1 MATISGTLMI
11 KDAFS
16 NVLNKFNSGVQRSMT
31 AANRLKAEMD
41 KGSTGVERIGHSAN
55 TANIGLKQLIA
66 GSAIGG
72 MISSAMGVAGN
83 GVRAFVGELN
93 DSTVAWSTFEGNM
106 RQIGKSPAQIY
117 AAKNSLQK
125 FAQDT
130 IYSSSDMAQTYSQLA
145 AVGTKNTTAL
155 VKGFGGLAA
164 AATDPEQAMKTLSE
178 QATQM
183 AAKPMVQWQDFKLML
198 EQTPA
203 GMAAVGKTMGM
214 NTKELVKAVQG
225 GKVKTEDFLNA
236 IAKTGTNANFSKM
249 ATQYKTIGQ
258 ALDGLKETLANK
270 VQPQFKK
277 LSEIGIKAIS
287 SITDKLG
294 KVNFANFADKII
306 DGINRIKTAGSAFI
320 KGFTSQFSKNQFV
333 DIIRDIGDSIS
344 TLFSSLSNNQGL
356 KGLFNGIGQ
365 GVGRF
370 ALTMANGIAN
380 VVQVISKINPSAL
393 KMLATALVALKL
405 GTNGLKL
412 AAIAA
417 CLKIIGSLDPGQL
430 QHVATAV
437 TALATAFVAMKGIG
451 AIAGV
456 FGKITSGIS
465 SFSTSFVSIISTL
478 MILPQKIAQI
488 GSMIGAAFSVI
499 TWPVALVIV
508 GVTALIIGAVY
519 AWQTNLFNFRNTMS
533 NLFSNI
539 GTIFEPLRSAFS
551 NLGEALAPASGVLSA
566 IGKAL
571 GTISIG
577 AIYGIAIGIGALA
590 DALTSIIS
598 KASAFV
604 YSLRAAGDSVKAFG
618 SAINDIK
625 NGDFSFSGMRKAF
638 SDAGNDIGHMF
649 DSLNRAHEFKATGA
663 VISSLKGIDAQAK
676 TTKSSLDSIKMPNIA
691 AQNSKINGL
700 NNIDLNKQL
709 ANKKIKIGYQFDTNP
724 NAKIEKQLASKPLK
738 AKISST
744 TVGDPVNKLQQS
756 ISKNPLKAKVKTDTS
771 SAGVA
776 QKKMQSQIGS
786 KPIKVKVAKPK
797 VPTPKTPKI
806 KTMHVKVAKPKV
818 PQPTMPK
825 PKTLHIRVAKP
836 KVPQPTMP
844 KVKTIHVKVA
854 RPKVPTPIMPTV
866 RPIPGPR
873 MGRAK
878 TAEFLASVQSA
889 ISRAAAI
896 AQAGAGPMFSAGAMI
911 GQGLAAGMRSAV
923 GEVAAAADALVAQ
936 ADRAA
941 RAKAKI
947 HSPSRLFAEIGGYLG
962 KGMAIGMNSTQGL
975 IASASDTMIATATP
989 DTVGANYDGS
999 VNQSGRPSGLTNAR
1013 FGGNSTSNDNRSSTI
1028 TIESGA
1034 IQINSSGNAE
1044 YDADTLL
1051 AVLENKIIAQQ
1062 EKSLG

>member
-1 MATISGTLMI
+1 MATISGTLRI
-11 KDAFS
+11 NDAFS
-16 NVLNKFNSGVQRSMT
+16 NVLNKFNSGMQRSMA
-31 AANRLKAEMD
+31 AANRLKAEMN
-41 KGSTGVERIGHSAN
+41 KGSAGIESIGRSAN
-55 TANIGLKQLIA
+55 TANIGLRQLIA
-66 GSAIGG
+66 GSAVGN
-72 MISSAMGVAGN
+72 MISSAMSAAGN
-83 GVRAFVGELN
+83 GVHAFIGELN

-106 RQIGKSPAQIY
+106 RQIGKSPAQIN
-117 AAKNSLQK
+117 AARSSLQK

-145 AVGTKNTTAL
+145 AVGVKNTTQL

-164 AATDPEQAMKTLSE
+164 AANDPKQAMKTLSE

-183 AAKPMVQWQDFKLML
+183 AAKPMIQWQDFKLML

-203 GMAAVGKTMGM
+203 GMAAVAKTMGM
-214 NTKELVKAVQG
+214 STKELVKTVQDRNL
-225 GKVKTEDFLNA
+225 KTADFLNA
-236 IAKTGTNANFSKM
+236 VAKTGTNANFSKM

-294 KVNFANFADKII
+294 KVNFASFADKLI
-306 DGINRIKTAGSAFI
+306 DGINRVKTAGSAFI
-320 KGFTSQFSKNQFV
+320 KGFTSQFDRNKFV
-333 DIIRDIGDSIS
+333 DIIRDIADSVR
-344 TLFSSLSNNQGL
+344 TLFSNLSNNQGL

-365 GVGRF
+365 DVGRF

-380 VVQVISKINPSAL
+380 VVQAISKINPSAL
-393 KMLATALVALKL
+393 KMLAAAFVALKL

-417 CLKIIGSLDPGQL
+417 GLKIIGSLNPGQL

-451 AIAGV
+451 AIASV

-465 SFSTSFVSIISTL
+465 SFSTSFVSIVTTL
-478 MILPQKIAQI
+478 MTLPQKIAQI

-499 TWPVALVIV
+499 TGPVALVLAGI
-508 GVTALIIGAVY
+508 TALIIGAVY
-519 AWQTNLFNFRNTMS
+519 AWQTNLFNFRNVIS
-533 NLFSNI
+533 NLFSNMGSIVAPI
-539 GTIFEPLRSAFS
+539 GSAFS
-551 NLGEALAPASGVLSA
+551 GLGEALAPASGALTL

-571 GTISIG
+571 GTISVG
-577 AIYGIAIGIGALA
+577 AIYSIAIGFGMLA
-590 DALTSIIS
+590 DTITDIVNVCTIAVYSVRSLIDAFGTAGAAAKDLFTGNWSFS
-598 KASAFV
+598 GAKASAANQAKEIDQIGAA
-604 YSLRAAGDSVKAFG
+604 YSRLGQHQSVTGVINGLTQIDS
-618 SAINDIK
+618 
-625 NGDFSFSGMRKAF
+625 
-638 SDAGNDIGHMF
+638 
-649 DSLNRAHEFKATGA
+649 
-663 VISSLKGIDAQAK
+663 QAK

-691 AQNSKINGL
+691 VQNGKINGL
-700 NNIDLNKQL
+700 DNINLNKQL
-709 ANKKIKIGYQFDTNP
+709 ANKKVKIGYQFDSNP
-724 NAKIEKQLASKPLK
+724 NAKIEKQLSSKPLK

-744 TVGDPVNKLQQS
+744 TAGDPLNKLQQS

-771 SAGVA
+771 SAGAV
-776 QKKMQSQIGS
+776 QKKIQSQIGS

-797 VPTPKTPKI
+797 IPTPKAPKI
-806 KTMHVKVAKPKV
+806 KTMHAKVAKPKV

-825 PKTLHIRVAKP
+825 TKTLHIKVARP

-844 KVKTIHVKVA
+844 KI
-854 RPKVPTPIMPTV
+854 

-878 TAEFLASVQSA
+878 TGAFLASVQSA

-911 GQGLAAGMRSAV
+911 GAGLAAGMRSQV
-923 GEVAAAADALVAQ
+923 GAVAAAADALVAQ

-962 KGMAIGMNSTQGL
+962 KGMAVGMESAQGL
-975 IASASDTMIATATP
+975 IANASDAMIATATP
-989 DTVGANYDGS
+989 DASGVGYSYNRDDD
-999 VNQSGRPSGLTNAR
+999 QSGSLVNTR
-1013 FGGNSTSNDNRSSTI
+1013 FGNNTTTSDNHSSTL

-1034 IQINSSGNAE
+1034 IHINSSGSAE
-1044 YDADTLL
+1044 YDADKLLSIIENGLL
-1051 AVLENKIIAQQ
+1051 AKQ
-1062 EKSLG
+1062 EKALN

>member
-16 NVLNKFNSGVQRSMT
+16 NVLNKFNSGMQRSMS
-31 AANRLKAEMD
+31 AANRLKAEMN
-41 KGSTGVERIGHSAN
+41 KGSAGIESMGHSAN
-55 TANIGLKQLIA
+55 TANIGLRQLIA
-66 GSAIGG
+66 GSAIGS
-72 MISSAMGVAGN
+72 MISSAMGVASN

-106 RQIGKSPAQIY
+106 RQIGKSPAQIN
-117 AAKNSLQK
+117 AARSSLQK

-145 AVGTKNTTAL
+145 AVGVKNTTQL

-164 AATDPEQAMKTLSE
+164 AATDPQQAMKTLSE

-183 AAKPMVQWQDFKLML
+183 AAKPTVQWQDFKLML

-203 GMAAVGKTMGM
+203 GMAAVAKTMGM
-214 NTKELVKAVQG
+214 STKELVKNVQASTI
-225 GKVKTEDFLNA
+225 KTEDFLNA
-236 IAKTGTNANFSKM
+236 VAKTGTNANFSKM

-294 KVNFANFADKII
+294 KVNFTNFADKII
-306 DGINRIKTAGSAFI
+306 DGINRVKTAGSAFI

-333 DIIRDIGDSIS
+333 DIIRDIGDSIR

-380 VVQVISKINPSAL
+380 VVQAISKINPSAL
-393 KMLATALVALKL
+393 KMLAAAFVALKL

-417 CLKIIGSLDPGQL
+417 GLKIIGSLDPGQL

-437 TALATAFVAMKGIG
+437 TALATAFVAMKGIS
-451 AIAGV
+451 AITGI
-456 FGKITSGIS
+456 FGKIFSGIS
-465 SFSTSFVSIISTL
+465 SFSTNLVSIISTI
-478 MILPQKIAQI
+478 MTLPQKIAQI
-488 GSMIGAAFSVI
+488 GSMIEVAFSAI
-499 TWPVALVIV
+499 TWPVALVIA
-508 GVTALIIGAVY
+508 GITALIIGAVY
-519 AWQTNLFNFRNTMS
+519 AWQTNLFNFRNTIS
-533 NLFSNI
+533 NLFSNF
-539 GTIFEPLRSAFS
+539 GSIFEPLRSAFS

-577 AIYGIAIGIGALA
+577 AIYGIAIGVGALA

-598 KASAFV
+598 TASAFV
-604 YSLRAAGDSVKAFG
+604 YSLRAAGNSVKAFG

-649 DSLNRAHEFKATGA
+649 DSLNRAHEFKATGT

-676 TTKSSLDSIKMPNIA
+676 TTKSNLDNIKMPDIVQ
-691 AQNSKINGL
+691 QNKKINNL
-700 NNIDLNKQL
+700 DNVYANKQL
-709 ANKKIKIGYQFDTNP
+709 LKKAKVKVDYQFTDPTKLNNLKSKSIKTKIKPELDSTTDVKKLLQ
-724 NAKIEKQLASKPLK
+724 SKPLK
-738 AKISST
+738 AKYST
-744 TVGDPVNKLQQS
+744 PKIPTPKVPK
-756 ISKNPLKAKVKTDTS
+756 IKPLHA
-771 SAGVA
+771 
-776 QKKMQSQIGS
+776 
-786 KPIKVKVAKPK
+786 KVAKPK
-797 VPTPKTPKI
+797 IPTPKTPKI
-806 KTMHVKVAKPKV
+806 KTMHAKVARPKV
-818 PQPTMPK
+818 PQP
-825 PKTLHIRVAKP
+825 I
-836 KVPQPTMP
+836 MP

-854 RPKVPTPIMPTV
+854 RPKVPTPTMPKI

-889 ISRAAAI
+889 ISKAAAI
-896 AQAGAGPMFSAGAMI
+896 AQSGVGPMYSAGAMI
-911 GQGLAAGMRSAV
+911 GQGLAAGMQSALGAV
-923 GEVAAAADALVAQ
+923 TTAANALVAQ

-941 RAKAKI
+941 RAKAKV
-947 HSPSRLFAEIGGYLG
+947 HSPSRLFAEIGDYLG
-962 KGMAIGMNSTQGL
+962 QGMALGMNGTQGL
-975 IASASDTMIATATP
+975 IASASDAMIATATP
-989 DTVGANYDGS
+989 DA
-999 VNQSGRPSGLTNAR
+999 SGIGYGYNRDAPSGNLINTR
-1013 FGGNSTSNDNRSSTI
+1013 FGGNTTTSDNHSSTL

-1034 IQINSSGNAE
+1034 IQINSSGSAE

-1051 AVLENKIIAQQ
+1051 AALENKIIAQQ

>member
-1 MATISGTLMI
+1 MATISGTLRI
-11 KDAFS
+11 NDAFS
-16 NVLNKFNSGVQRSMT
+16 NVLNRFNSGMQRSMS
-31 AANRLKAEMD
+31 AANRLKAEMN
-41 KGSTGVERIGHSAN
+41 KGSTGIERMGHSAN

-66 GSAIGG
+66 GSAIGS
-72 MISSAMGVAGN
+72 MISSAMGAAEN

-164 AATDPEQAMKTLSE
+164 AATDPQQAMKTLSE

-183 AAKPMVQWQDFKLML
+183 AAKPTVQWQDFKLML

-203 GMAAVGKTMGM
+203 GMAAVAKTMGM
-214 NTKELVKAVQG
+214 STKELVKNVQASTI
-225 GKVKTEDFLNA
+225 KTEDFLNA
-236 IAKTGTNANFSKM
+236 VAKTGTNANFSKM

-294 KVNFANFADKII
+294 KVNFTNFADKII
-306 DGINRIKTAGSAFI
+306 DGINRVKTAGSAFI

-333 DIIRDIGDSIS
+333 DIIRDIGDSIR

-356 KGLFNGIGQ
+356 KGLFNSIGQ

-370 ALTMANGIAN
+370 ALTMASGIAN
-380 VVQVISKINPSAL
+380 VVQAISKINPSAL
-393 KMLATALVALKL
+393 KMLATAFVALKL
-405 GTNGLKL
+405 GVNGLKL

-417 CLKIIGSLDPGQL
+417 GLKIIGSLDPGQL

-437 TALATAFVAMKGIG
+437 TALATAFVAMKGTG
-451 AIAGV
+451 AIASV
-456 FGKITSGIS
+456 FEKLSSGLS
-465 SFSTSFVSIISTL
+465 NFISTISA
-478 MILPQKIAQI
+478 ILTLSQKIAQI
-488 GSMIGAAFSVI
+488 GSMIGGAFSAI
-499 TWPVALVIV
+499 TGPVALVIA

-539 GTIFEPLRSAFS
+539 GTIFAPLSSAFS
-551 NLGEALAPASGVLSA
+551 NLGEALAPASGVLSV

-577 AIYGIAIGIGALA
+577 AIYGIAIGVGALA
-590 DALTSIIS
+590 DALTSIINI
-598 KASAFV
+598 ASAFV

-638 SDAGNDIGHMF
+638 SEAGNDIGHMF
-649 DSLNRAHEFKATGA
+649 DSLNRAHEFKTTGA

-756 ISKNPLKAKVKTDTS
+756 ISKNPLKAKVKTDTG

-975 IASASDTMIATATP
+975 IASASDAMIATATP
-989 DTVGANYDGS
+989 DTVGTNYDGS

-1034 IQINSSGNAE
+1034 IQINSSGSAE

-1051 AVLENKIIAQQ
+1051 AALENKIIAQQ

>member
-1 MATISGTLMI
+1 MATISGTLRI
-11 KDAFS
+11 NDAFS
-16 NVLNKFNSGVQRSMT
+16 NVLSKFNSSMQRSMS
-31 AANRLKAEMD
+31 AANRLKAEMN
-41 KGSTGVERIGHSAN
+41 KGSAGIESMGHSAN
-55 TANIGLKQLIA
+55 TANIGLRQLIA
-66 GSAIGG
+66 GSAIGS
-72 MISSAMGVAGN
+72 MISSAMGVASN

-117 AAKNSLQK
+117 AARSSLQK

-145 AVGTKNTTAL
+145 AVGVKNTTQL
-155 VKGFGGLAA
+155 VKGFGGLAS
-164 AATDPEQAMKTLSE
+164 AATDPQQAMKTLSE

-183 AAKPMVQWQDFKLML
+183 AAKPTVQWQDFKLML

-203 GMAAVGKTMGM
+203 GMAAVAKTMGM
-214 NTKELVKAVQG
+214 STKELVKNVQASTI
-225 GKVKTEDFLNA
+225 KTEDFLNA
-236 IAKTGTNANFSKM
+236 VAKTGTNANFSKM

-270 VQPQFKK
+270 VQPQFKR

-294 KVNFANFADKII
+294 KVNFTNFADKII

-380 VVQVISKINPSAL
+380 VVQAISKINPSAL
-393 KMLATALVALKL
+393 KMLATAFVALKL

-417 CLKIIGSLDPGQL
+417 GLKIIGSLDSGQL
-430 QHVATAV
+430 QHVATAI

-478 MILPQKIAQI
+478 MTLPQKIAQI
-488 GSMIGAAFSVI
+488 GSMIGVAFSAI
-499 TWPVALVIV
+499 TWPVALVIA

-551 NLGEALAPASGVLSA
+551 NLGEALAPASGVLSV

-577 AIYGIAIGIGALA
+577 AIYGIAISVGALA

-598 KASAFV
+598 TASAFV

-649 DSLNRAHEFKATGA
+649 DSLNRAHDLKATGA

-676 TTKSSLDSIKMPNIA
+676 TTKSNLDSIKMPDIVQ
-691 AQNSKINGL
+691 QNKKINNL
-700 NNIDLNKQL
+700 DNVYANKQL
-709 ANKKIKIGYQFDTNP
+709 LKKAKVKVDYQFTDPTKLNNLKSKSIKTKIKPELDSTTDVKKLLQ
-724 NAKIEKQLASKPLK
+724 SKPLK
-738 AKISST
+738 VKYSTPKIPT
-744 TVGDPVNKLQQS
+744 PK
-756 ISKNPLKAKVKTDTS
+756 IKTLH
-771 SAGVA
+771 
-776 QKKMQSQIGS
+776 
-786 KPIKVKVAKPK
+786 VKVAKPK

-806 KTMHVKVAKPKV
+806 KTMHLKVAKPKV

-825 PKTLHIRVAKP
+825 TKTLHIRVARP

-854 RPKVPTPIMPTV
+854 RPKVPTPTMPTV
-866 RPIPGPR
+866 RPIPGPK

-923 GEVAAAADALVAQ
+923 SEVAAAADALVAQ

-975 IASASDTMIATATP
+975 IASASGAMIATATP
-989 DTVGANYDGS
+989 DGVGTDYDGS
-999 VNQSGRPSGLTNAR
+999 VNQSGRPGGLTNAR

-1044 YDADTLL
+1044 YDAETLL
-1051 AVLENKIIAQQ
+1051 EALENKIIAQQ
-1062 EKSLG
+1062 EKALG